1 MISQEAAEKALDHLR
16 DTAESCA
23 KARAERLYL
32 DEYSKSLRSI
42 LMSEHLSETLGA
54 QERHALSDER
64 YIKHLEALK
73 EAIFQDER
81 GRFLREAAESKIR
94 AWQTEQANLRGG

>member
-1 MISQEAAEKALDHLR
+1 MITQEAAEKALDHLR

-23 KARAERLYL
+23 RARAERLYL
-32 DEYSKSLRSI
+32 DEYTKSLRSI
-42 LMSEHLSETLGA
+42 LMSEHLTETLGA

-81 GRFLREAAESKIR
+81 GRFLREAASVKVD
-94 AWQTEQANLRGG
+94 AWRTEQASLRGA